1 MMIKRIYQKF
11 TKHHRQEEDIEKRS
25 KTKQKIVAKS
35 HKKNKNKIPFQ
46 F

>member
-25 KTKQKIVAKS
+25 KKIVAKS
-35 HKKNKNKIPFQ
+35 HKK
-46 F
+46 